1 MHIILKKVI
10 QMTLLLFVFTIIFSC
25 AKDTDLLLE
34 SVLNESEVSVEDK
47 KINEVEELSENNLV
61 NRTFTF
67 TPTNDAYV
75 QDTQGRDQNI
85 IRLQEDFRT
94 SYLMF
99 DLSEVNGSITEA
111 VLQFSIDS
119 DEGDG
124 NIAIHKG
131 MTTNWTEETLS
142 KTNAPA
148 IGGSLGNI
156 NKSYK
161 VGAPEKVSLDVTN
174 LNSENTTF
182 VLTHSAG
189 NDLAFASKEH
199 SSNKGPKLIITYQAT
214 EDTPLIEQQVEEPT
228 QEEPTQEEPTQEED
242 VPNNN
247 TTASTEGALFVTVN
261 GNGSNDGR
269 SEATAWDIEHAFSN
283 AIAGDVVYIKAGNY
297 GNKELVVDNTG
308 TSNNPI
314 KFIGY
319 TNTPGD
325 ITSIEGSTFKYG
337 DQLNSSKMPLLKGN
351 TNNSIGSGTAITI
364 YEPHIFIENIQITE
378 FEKGIFAK
386 TNNGN
391 FKNIIVTQMGDFS
404 PGHSYPN
411 GTSNAF
417 LNYSGIGIIMDG
429 NNFEISNNF
438 VLNCGAQA
446 ITFKNSNNSRGYYN
460 AVYADDN
467 INPTDYYF
475 HLGSNTTNSVFNNTT
490 VFRVGALTHLGHG
503 IVLKGANNIT
513 GNTFDGFE
521 IINTVLEPQFP
532 NTSNNIFKNGTITKE
547 SNVNPQSPTVGGINL
562 ANGAHHNYFENIVL
576 TNCSIKFQDWED
588 GLAGDV
594 KDASD
599 NNLFKSVTVKDS
611 YSAIAFAF
619 FQVENHTSSA
629 DNNVF
634 EDCRFENLEYLF
646 EVDRANSNT
655 KLKNCIINNVNKF
668 KIERIPGGPSYAIS
682 DSYENC
688 TWTNVNFT
696 PPN

>member
-1 MHIILKKVI
+1 MHTILKKVI

-199 SSNKGPKLIITYQAT
+199 SSNKGPKLIITYQVT
-214 EDTPLIEQQVEEPT
+214 EDAPLIEQQVEEPT

-247 TTASTEGALFVTVN
+247 NTASTEGALFVTVN

-351 TNNSIGSGTAITI
+351 PNNSIGSGTAITI

-391 FKNIIVTQMGDFS
+391 FKNIIVTQMGDFNLS
-404 PGHSYPN
+404 HSYPN
-411 GTSNAF
+411 GTNNAF
-417 LNYSGIGIIMDG
+417 LNYSGIGILVDG
-429 NNFEISNNF
+429 DNFELQNNFI
-438 VLNCGAQA
+438 LNCGAQG
-446 ITFKNSNNSRGYYN
+446 ITFQNSKNSIGNYN
-460 AVYADDN
+460 AVYADNN

-475 HLGSNTTNSVFNNTT
+475 LLSSGTLNSTFANTTIH
-490 VFRVGALTHLGHG
+490 RVGALTHLGHG
-503 IVLKGANNIT
+503 IVLKGADEIS

-521 IINTVLEPQFP
+521 VINTVLEAQFP
-532 NTSNNIFKNGTITKE
+532 KTTNNTFKNGKITKE
-547 SNVNPQSPTVGGINL
+547 SNVDTNTPVVGGITL
-562 ANGAHHNYFENIVL
+562 ANGSHHNSYEDIVL
-576 TNCSIKFQDWED
+576 TNCSIKFQDWKD

-594 KDASD
+594 SDASD
-599 NNLFKSVTVKDS
+599 HNLFKRITIKEAFSG
-611 YSAIAFAF
+611 IAFSY
-619 FQVENHTSSA
+619 FQVENHASSA

-634 EDCRFENLEYLF
+634 EDCNFINLEYLF

-655 KLKNCIINNVNKF
+655 NLRNCTITNVKKL
-668 KIERIPGGPSYAIS
+668 KIERIVGGPSYALNVN
-682 DSYENC
+682 YENC
-688 TWTNVNFT
+688 EWINNSFIA
-696 PPN
+696 PN